1 MAGEWQT
8 IPFERLLAEPVRNGI
23 YKPKAFHGR
32 GAKIVNMGELF
43 AHPRLGA
50 IPMKRVELSAS
61 ETERFVLSKGDL
73 LFARRSL
80 VAEGAGKCS
89 VVLDVDE
96 TTTFESSIIRARPDA
111 TKVEPLYLYYFFN

>member
-1 MAGEWQT
+1 MAGEWVA
-8 IPFERLLAEPVRNGI
+8 IPFAQLLAQPVRNGV

-43 AHPRLGA
+43 AHPRLRVV
-50 IPMKRVELSAS
+50 PMKRVELSGS
-61 ETERFVLSKGDL
+61 ESERFTLSKGDL

-89 VVLDVDE
+89 IVLDIDE
-96 TTTFESSIIRARPDA
+96 PTTFESSIIRARPDF
-111 TKVEPLYLYYFFN
+111 TKAEPL